1 MSAVAER
8 RRVAR
13 LFREALKAMDR
24 GDEDALRQCIDAL
37 AEAQE
42 RDVVE
47 RLGRLAREL
56 VQALETL
63 PPSPAGGG
71 LDDACARLDHVV
83 EMTEQ
88 ATHRTLDLIDEGRSL
103 LQGLQ
108 ASGLAPAQEETV
120 TALRAC
126 LKEMALAQSHQDLG
140 GQTIRRVAA
149 IVRNVHGS
157 LGELGLPPPVS
168 AAPSAD
174 MQSGY
179 GPSVSGLD
187 GGTVDQNDADDLLSR
202 LGL

>member
-1 MSAVAER
+1 MNTAGGR
-8 RRVAR
+8 GR
-13 LFREALKAMDR
+13 LTRLLHEALGAMER
-24 GDEDALRQCIDAL
+24 GDEAAWRERIDAL

-42 RDVVE
+42 HDMVQ

-56 VQALETL
+56 VQSLEAL
-63 PPSPAGGG
+63 PPSPAGVG

-88 ATHRTLDLIDEGRSL
+88 ATHRTLDLIDEGRAR
-103 LQGLQ
+103 LQQLQ
-108 ASGLAPAQEETV
+108 DGGLAPGQEV
-120 TALRAC
+120 HVASLRTC

-149 IVRNVHGS
+149 IVRNVHAS
-157 LGELGLPPPVS
+157 LGEMGLPPPVQAGTPAS
-168 AAPSAD
+168 V
-174 MQSGY
+174 SGH

-187 GGTVDQNDADDLLSR
+187 RGMVDQDDADDLLSR